1 MNWLFWATIAFLILS
16 AIWGYHKGFVKIA
29 YSLASTLVALA
40 LVAVLAPH
48 VQTLIIEKTPFYDK
62 TVEICTT
69 RIQEKMNQAAEEAG
83 NNVVDVLKEAGLPE
97 GVLNVI
103 DKIEIQ
109 ESGDSTA
116 AQQAGEKVAQWVVLI
131 ISIVVTYVV
140 AMIVIKV
147 LGGILNIAT
156 KLPII
161 KGANK
166 WLGLALGFV
175 QGTFNVW
182 LAGLVLSS
190 VCTTETGRYLISLVY
205 ENLFLKFLYEKN
217 GIVYIVSLFI
227 K

>member
-1 MNWLFWATIAFLILS
+1 MTTI
-16 AIWGYHKGFVKIA
+16 YV
-29 YSLASTLVALA
+29 
-40 LVAVLAPH
+40 
-48 VQTLIIEKTPFYDK
+48 
-62 TVEICTT
+62 C
-69 RIQEKMNQAAEEAG
+69 
-83 NNVVDVLKEAGLPE
+83 
-97 GVLNVI
+97 
-103 DKIEIQ
+103 
-109 ESGDSTA
+109 
-116 AQQAGEKVAQWVVLI
+116 
-131 ISIVVTYVV
+131 YVV